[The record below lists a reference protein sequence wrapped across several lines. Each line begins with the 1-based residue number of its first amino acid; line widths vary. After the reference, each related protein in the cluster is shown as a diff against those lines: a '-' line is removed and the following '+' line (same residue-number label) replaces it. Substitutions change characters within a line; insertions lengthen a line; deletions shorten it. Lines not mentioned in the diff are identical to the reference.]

1 MLNKANGGGSLPREV
16 GGAYEAS
23 SILAARRDV
32 SAASSQRSLSII
44 HLAFAFAVVALLSI
58 ACLAANPMRAHAAVD
73 FSQHTVGTVSPAG
86 TTINLF
92 DYWMTN
98 QSDPDNSGAVGGVQ
112 LDGGINTGHP
122 FKFAFGGAG
131 EAGGINQW
139 TGAGQGPKTG
149 IVANTL
155 VNNMPQ
161 LAQANGGQSLAYLFD
176 PNNTETAFRAAYTG
190 VSGLLQVD
198 DQGYF
203 YYDSRKNF
211 ASYDGGG
218 NKFNVYDAPAVVT
231 HGEDNSVPDG
241 QFFPF
246 NTAGQVFKDELGKD
260 GTLALDRGITATNKE
275 LNHWFGLTMSSRF
288 VQPAGGIA
296 NDKTGTPM
304 TYEFSGDDDVWIFI
318 DGVLVGDL
326 GGIHDANS
334 IKIDFSTGEVIATKD
349 LAGKK
354 GGPTT
359 AYSTTIAQTFRDAGV
374 AANLNGDTFADGTY
388 HTLKFFYL
396 ERGNYASNMNLRF
409 NLVTVPESQIVKV
422 DQMGN
427 PIPGVTFELWG
438 QYKNADGVW
447 VRDKNQ
453 LAEGTTD
460 ESGKLILVDPVTEE
474 PFSFDDLYS
483 DKTRLNAN
491 GESFTHFELEEMNP
505 PEGYRSSGTMQLEYH
520 PSGSQDFGGHVSM
533 ANEDIWKTGAY
544 ASSGVLVSAP
554 GLVFAYDQSKPD
566 GKGAEINQDEGTL
579 FAVVLKYEGNGA
591 AGLGDTSNWKVVS
604 GDSLNGW
611 TTKPANSIGEVAAAA
626 KSGAGYTF
634 TPTTSGAHE
643 VMIDELPGDLD
654 NYYNYIVDSKGDLDL
669 GDTKYTVAYYHTA
682 GSLSE
687 ATGENTTRLY
697 IDSDSPAEKYR
708 RQFSVNLQVPNI
720 KNFLYVQKTD
730 AEWKPI
736 TDEDGSLSATFSLYA
751 EDQVDTT
758 SGEPTLKKDVQPYD
772 TVYTQKDL
780 SIGDRHI
787 MDSGAQF
794 PSTGKVLKEGTYYLA
809 EDTAPGGY
817 KKHTQLTKVVV
828 TNSGVFADAGAEGD
842 DVRVRTGVGHLVK
855 TMARF
860 ATSEQIDNTLQD
872 ITAQLMVSD
881 KEPIYS
887 QQLGWSW
894 TGKDG
899 NEIVD
904 WAKGWNLADPEQ
916 KMDLTY
922 AASNAVLQ
930 YGLTSS
936 LGQEG
941 GDTFEDVTIMA
952 DSGWSSL
959 AIKQNYG
966 TPGGTPSNAN
976 KQNLGDTYLN
986 RLFSEST
993 TVQIA
998 NHTVATMSVEKKGE
1012 NLPKSQAGVEFSM
1025 TLKLWNENEAGAKTA
1040 LKEGTVFGIR
1050 LADDQTASAVEVG
1063 GQGSAAANKSD
1074 DTGSW
1079 TEYVFKLKAGQKVL
1093 IGVSTDEDGN
1103 GRLPAGAHYELTEA
1117 SPGNSYDSPTL
1128 EHDKGVLERTPD
1140 EADPLQAA
1148 QVVVTNR
1155 WLTGLAILKV
1165 DPKGALNQDGTYG
1178 ESPLDGVEF
1187 KLFKANAEGTAPDE
1201 MKLVGQGMTAN
1212 GGKLSFDDL
1221 AQGTYFLK
1229 ETKALG
1235 GYQLLASPMKVVV
1248 ANGGVTFYNG
1258 DGSKYGEGVLEVTIK
1273 NSKVPTLP
1281 KTGGIGTW
1289 PLYVAGVVL
1298 MGGAAFAIARGSR
1311 GRRGTHGR

>member
-1 MLNKANGGGSLPREV
+1 MLYKANGGGGLPRKV
-16 GGAYEAS
+16 GSARAIHS
-23 SILAARRDV
+23 NPAARQDV
-32 SAASSQRSLSII
+32 LASDNQLSLNFT
-44 HLAFAFAVVALLSI
+44 HLAFALAVAALLSV
-58 ACLAANPMRAHAAVD
+58 ACLAVSPAHAHAAVD
-73 FSQHTVGTVSPAG
+73 FSQHTVDTVSPAG

-92 DYWMTN
+92 DYWMTDRN
-98 QSDPDNSGAVGGVQ
+98 DPDDKGNVGAYQ
-112 LDGGINTGHP
+112 ENGGINTGHP
-122 FKFAFGGAG
+122 FKFVNGGEG
-131 EAGGINQW
+131 GNNGINQW
-139 TGAGQGPKTG
+139 TGSGKGPKTG
-149 IVANTL
+149 IVADTL
-155 VNNMPQ
+155 VSNMPQ
-161 LAQANGGQSLAYLFD
+161 LTQANGGQSLAYLFD
-176 PNNTETAFRAAYTG
+176 PSNTETAFRAAYTG

-203 YYDSRKNF
+203 YYNSQENF
-211 ASYDGGG
+211 ASYDENG
-218 NKFNVYDAPAVVT
+218 NKFNVYDAPAVIT
-231 HGEDNSVPDG
+231 HDGNNSVPDG

-246 NTAGQVFKDELGKD
+246 NIADQVFKDELGEGGKLAID
-260 GTLALDRGITATNKE
+260 GGITATDKA

-296 NDKTGTPM
+296 NDKTNTPM

-326 GGIHDANS
+326 GGIHDANR
-334 IKIDFSTGEVIATKD
+334 IRIDFSTGKVVTYRD
-349 LAGKK
+349 LTGNHGDQ
-354 GGPTT
+354 GGTVDGE
-359 AYSTTIAQTFRDAGV
+359 TTIREAFEKAGV

-409 NLVTVPESQIVKV
+409 NLVTVPESQIAKV

-438 QYKNADGVW
+438 QDNIGTEENSEW
-447 VRDKNQ
+447 VRGKHQ
-453 LAEGTTD
+453 VAEGTTD
-460 ESGKLILVDPVTEE
+460 ENGKLVLVDPITEE
-474 PFSFDDLYS
+474 PFSFDLLYT
-483 DKTRLNAN
+483 DPERKMPN
-491 GESFTHFELEEMNP
+491 GNPYTHFVLEEMNA
-505 PEGYRSSGTMQLEYH
+505 PEGYRSSDSMQLEYH
-520 PSGSQDFGGHVSM
+520 PSGSTDFGGHVSM
-533 ANEDIWKTGAY
+533 VNEDIWKTGAY

-554 GLVFAYDQSKPD
+554 SKIFAYDPNMPD
-566 GKGAEINQDEGTL
+566 GKGDVEINQDKGTL
-579 FAVVLKYEGNGA
+579 FAVILKYEGSGA

-626 KSGAGYTF
+626 RGGAGYAF

-654 NYYNYIVDSKGDLDL
+654 NYYNYINDIGGDP

-697 IDSDSPAEKYR
+697 IDSSSTAETYR

-736 TDEDGSLSATFSLYA
+736 TDGEGNEGLSATFSLYA
-751 EDQVDTT
+751 EDQVDTA
-758 SGEPTLKKDVQPYD
+758 SGEPMLIGGAQPYD
-772 TVYTQKDL
+772 TVSTKAELTVD
-780 SIGDRHI
+780 GRHV

-794 PSTGKVLKEGTYYLA
+794 PSTDKVLKEGTYYLA
-809 EDTAPGGY
+809 EDAAPDGY
-817 KKHTQLTKVVV
+817 KKRAQLTKVVV
-828 TNSGVFADAGAEGD
+828 TNSGVFADAGTASD

-872 ITAQLMVSD
+872 ITAQLMVS
-881 KEPIYS
+881 ENGPVYS
-887 QQLGWSW
+887 QQGGWQ
-894 TGKDG
+894 
-899 NEIVD
+899 VD
-904 WAKGWNLADPEQ
+904 WALAVPEQ

-966 TPGGTPSNAN
+966 TPGGTPSSAN
-976 KQNLGDTYLN
+976 KQELGEDVYLN

-1012 NLPKSQAGVEFSM
+1012 NLPESQASTEFSM
-1025 TLKLWNENEAGAKTA
+1025 TLKLWNEDKAGAKTA
-1040 LKEGTVFGIR
+1040 LKNGTVFGIR

-1063 GQGSAAANKSD
+1063 GQGSAAVNKSD

-1140 EADPLQAA
+1140 EANPPQAA

-1165 DPKGALNQDGTYG
+1165 DPKGALNPDGTYG

-1187 KLFKANAEGTAPDE
+1187 KLFEANAEGTAPDE
-1201 MKLVGQGMTAN
+1201 TKLVGQGMTAN
-1212 GGKLSFDDL
+1212 GGKLAFDDI

-1248 ANGGVTFYNG
+1248 ANGVVTFYNG
-1258 DGSKYGEGVLEVTIK
+1258 DGSKYGEGVLEVAIE

-1281 KTGGIGTW
+1281 RTGGIGTW
-1289 PLYVAGVVL
+1289 PLHAAGVVL

-1311 GRRGTHGR
+1311 GRRGAHGR